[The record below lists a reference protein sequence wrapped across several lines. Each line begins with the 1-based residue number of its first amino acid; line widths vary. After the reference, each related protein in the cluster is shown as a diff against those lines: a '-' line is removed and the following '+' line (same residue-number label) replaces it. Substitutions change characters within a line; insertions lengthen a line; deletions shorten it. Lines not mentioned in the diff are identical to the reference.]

1 MADAAVV
8 ESDIVPPGPGG
19 KRKRGTESAS
29 PDARRTRRT
38 APTAAMTT
46 TDASTAAFIQSAV
59 SAAEAAGGHVSVDD
73 FSALQ
78 HATAD
83 HTDAADPANAAGT
96 AAAALNSIYPT
107 LNVPQSTEETFAAQ
121 VGAESPQQDEGT
133 FAPVGVNDDVSQT
146 GFSSTGVEQ
155 EARFPGNPK
164 PQVGSEEWHKLR
176 KDNHKEGKPF
186 GKDLSGHDVC

>member
-1 MADAAVV
+1 MAEIIPV
-8 ESDIVPPGPGG
+8 ESDIVPAAPAG
-19 KRKRGTESAS
+19 KRKRGADSAS
-29 PDARRTRRT
+29 PDTRRTRRN

-46 TDASTAAFIQSAV
+46 ADASTAAFIQSAV

-78 HATAD
+78 HAAAD

-121 VGAESPQQDEGT
+121 VGAESPQQDDST
-133 FAPVGVNDDVSQT
+133 FAPVGITDSLLQNGLDSN
-146 GFSSTGVEQ
+146 GIKQ
-155 EARFPGNPK
+155 EARFPGAPK
-164 PQVGSEEWHKLR
+164 PTVGSEEWHKQR
-176 KDNHKEGKPF
+176 KDNHKEGECRID
-186 GKDLSGHDVC
+186 GRDYLLTC